1 MNPTSV
7 LQLLQGPFN
16 FLRQE
21 PEEILRL
28 MPDLQKALP
37 TPRPIF
43 LEDESAKPLLG
54 FPVLLSEGMEALRQ
68 ALRQYIAA
76 EEGVQ
81 VAMVRRDTAYDR
93 KSYNACWERYRSL
106 LSRAVEN
113 ATTSSYGRQYPAIF
127 WLHHSL
133 EVARTLK
140 DTPKRI
146 ARLDTEIGRRQGD
159 AIKYRVYDRFLDRV
173 LATTYEMVQKVAGAT
188 EEIEEELFPRL
199 LTRMRDNVLIF
210 TEDYIGRDLA
220 ELGSYF
226 AGSLRIDG
234 RDFRQRLE
242 ELVRWHAEQ
251 LAGDKELRS
260 LAVHVAGMDPA
271 KEARDLLNR
280 PGWLTFLAG
289 RKGYNAAKLLP
300 PPLVQ
305 VWESLLIKLKEFEL
319 MHGLR
324 RALVTVELRSG
335 AVDLDSTLGVDR
347 WAGTMIARDIRS
359 TAGGETRLS
368 SATRPLD
375 FMEAWVVDP
384 RVERFGMIYD
394 ISDFSQTLS
403 VLHRG
408 GNESQDEAFR
418 RMFRFQRRINRLAH
432 AHRAKLEKYLG
443 DGAFYSSRE
452 ATNLLVCSVHL
463 QRYYEQAVREG
474 LPFDRGMRIA
484 LNYGSYRMIP
494 MGARPEE
501 GERYEFFG
509 PGLVE
514 LSRLTTG
521 KATQEIDEVKTMLM
535 SQGYPEATVH
545 RFFAPLAARNV
556 DVVDKREEARRFYC
570 YINRNGTLH
579 NNGMVGT
586 GPFVA
591 ELEKELKHPRL
602 RRGTDGQRIYV
613 LLEVEHA
620 GDRMTVGFRKLG
632 FAHLKGLEKLAVYEI
647 VDGATLDPASYADLP
662 GLGLS
667 AAIEREFSTTPRT
680 PGSAQDSGASP
691 GLAY

>member
-37 TPRPIF
+37 TPRPIY
-43 LEDESAKPLLG
+43 LEDETAKPLLG

-76 EEGVQ
+76 EEAVQ
-81 VAMVRRDTAYDR
+81 VAMVRRDTAFDR
-93 KSYNACWERYRSL
+93 KAYNAAWERYRSL

-133 EVARTLK
+133 EVSRTLK

-146 ARLDTEIGRRQGD
+146 LRLDTEIGRRQGD

-173 LATTYEMVQKVAGAT
+173 LATTYEVVQKVAGAT
-188 EEIEEELFPRL
+188 EEVEEELFPRL

-234 RDFRQRLE
+234 RDLRQRLE
-242 ELVRWHAEQ
+242 ELVRWHSEQ
-251 LAGDKELRS
+251 LAADNELRS
-260 LAVHVAGMDPA
+260 LAIHVAGMDPT

-280 PGWLTFLAG
+280 PGWVTFLSG
-289 RKGYNAAKLLP
+289 RKGYNAAKLLS

-324 RALVTVELRSG
+324 RALVTVEMRGG
-335 AVDLDSTLGVDR
+335 AIDLD
-347 WAGTMIARDIRS
+347 GTFGGIRMAPMVARDIRS
-359 TAGGETRLS
+359 SAGGEVRLS

-403 VLHRG
+403 MLHRG

-432 AHRAKLEKYLG
+432 SHRAKLEKYLG

-521 KATQEIDEVKTMLM
+521 KATQEIDEVKTMLV

-545 RFFAPLAARNV
+545 RFFAPLASRNV

-591 ELEKELKHPRL
+591 ELEKELRSPRL
-602 RRGTDGQRIYV
+602 RRGTDGDRIYV

-620 GDRMTVGFRKLG
+620 GTPMTVGFRKLG

-647 VDGATLDPASYADLP
+647 VDGATIDPASYADLP
-662 GLGLS
+662 GASLS
-667 AAIEREFSTTPRT
+667 AAIEREFSSTGRT
-680 PGSAQDSGASP
+680 PGASQDSGVSP

>member
-16 FLRQE
+16 FLRQDA
-21 PEEILRL
+21 EEIRRL

-37 TPRPIF
+37 APRPIF
-43 LEDESAKPLLG
+43 LEDESATPLQG
-54 FPVLLSEGMEALRQ
+54 FPVLLSEGLEALRA
-68 ALRQYIAA
+68 ALRQYLQA
-76 EEGVQ
+76 EEIVQ
-81 VAMVRRDTAYDR
+81 VAMARRDSSVDR
-93 KSYNACWERYRSL
+93 KAYNTAWDRYRLL
-106 LSRAVEN
+106 LSRAIEN

-133 EVARTLK
+133 DVARLLK
-140 DTPKRI
+140 ETPKRI
-146 ARLDTEIGRRQGD
+146 LRLDLEIGRRQGD

-173 LATTYEMVQKVAGAT
+173 LSTTYEVVQKVAGAT
-188 EEIEEELFPRL
+188 EEVEEELFPRL

-220 ELGSYF
+220 ELASYF
-226 AGSLRIDG
+226 TGSLRIDG
-234 RDFRQRLE
+234 RDLRQRLE
-242 ELVRWHAEQ
+242 ELARWHADQ
-251 LAGDKELRS
+251 LASDRDLHGMI
-260 LAVHVAGMDPA
+260 VHLLGADPRRD
-271 KEARDLLNR
+271 ARELLNR
-280 PGWLTFLAG
+280 PGYVSFLAT
-289 RKGYNAAKLLP
+289 RKGYNASKLLP

-319 MHGLR
+319 LHGLR
-324 RALVTVELRSG
+324 RALVSVELRDE
-335 AVDLDSTLGVDR
+335 VRMTCRDL
-347 WAGTMIARDIRS
+347 RS
-359 TAGGETRLS
+359 TAGGEVRLS

-432 AHRAKLEKYLG
+432 GHRAKLEKYLG

-452 ATNLLVCSVHL
+452 AVNLLACAL
-463 QRYYEQAVREG
+463 QLQKYYEEAVQEG

-494 MGARPEE
+494 MGGGGPEA

-521 KATQEIDEVKTMLM
+521 KATQEIDEVKTMLIT
-535 SQGYPEATVH
+535 QGYPEATVH
-545 RFFAPLAARNV
+545 RFFSPLAHKNV
-556 DVVDKREEARRFYC
+556 DVVDKQEESRRFYA

-579 NNGMVGT
+579 NNGLVAT
-586 GPFVA
+586 GSYVT
-591 ELEKELKHPRL
+591 ELERQLGACRL
-602 RRGTDGQRIYV
+602 RRGCDGDRSYV
-613 LLEVEHA
+613 VLDVEHGGEIHTA
-620 GDRMTVGFRKLG
+620 GLRKLG
-632 FAHLKGLEKLAVYEI
+632 WAHLKGLEKLAVYEI
-647 VDGATLDPASYADLP
+647 VNGDTLDPRSIVDQV
-662 GLGLS
+662 GDSLS
-667 AAIEREFSTTPRT
+667 LAVEREFTSNRT
-680 PGSAQDSGASP
+680 SRTAW
-691 GLAY
+691 